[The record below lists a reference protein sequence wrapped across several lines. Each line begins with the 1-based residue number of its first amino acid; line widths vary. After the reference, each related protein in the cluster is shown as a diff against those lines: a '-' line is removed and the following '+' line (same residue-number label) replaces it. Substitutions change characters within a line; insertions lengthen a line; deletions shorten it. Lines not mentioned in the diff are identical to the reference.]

1 MHVYLG
7 YHFFPYW
14 VVGILSGLFVKELA
28 YNTGDQ
34 CSIPV
39 LGRSPREGNDNLL
52 QYSCLGNSM
61 DREAWWA
68 IVHGVTKIQTQRN
81 D

>member
-1 MHVYLG
+1 MHIYLG
-7 YHFFPYW
+7 YHFFPYR
-14 VVGILSGLFVKELA
+14 VFGILGGSFVKELA

-39 LGRSPREGNDNLL
+39 LGRSPGEGNDNPL

-68 IVHGVTKIQTQRN
+68 IVHGVQRFRHN
-81 D
+81 